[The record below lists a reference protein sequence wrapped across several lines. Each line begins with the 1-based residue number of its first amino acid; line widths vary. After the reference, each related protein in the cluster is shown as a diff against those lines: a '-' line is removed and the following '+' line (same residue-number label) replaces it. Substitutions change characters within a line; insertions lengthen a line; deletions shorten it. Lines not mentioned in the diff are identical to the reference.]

1 MRELLKNL
9 RTYDNEKLLEKLNYN
24 QIWYEQ
30 YYNLIHKYGVKDGST
45 KYFYEIHYSNIQ
57 KIKKVLKERNI
68 TIEFING
75 WKIIK

>member
-9 RTYDNEKLLEKLNYN
+9 RKYDNEKLIDKLNYN
-24 QIWYEQ
+24 QKWY
-30 YYNLIHKYGVKDGST
+30 N
-45 KYFYEIHYSNIQ
+45 KYFDLIYKYDVRDRGTRYTFDVHDSNLG
-57 KIKKVLKERNI
+57 KIKQVFRERNI